1 MEDADPGSGTSPEGR
16 ADSRAGGMGRPR
28 DPHASTGL
36 ALGLEAVDGAGGL
49 TVPAAA
55 IRLRAR
61 SMERMTDSPRRRD
74 LCSPGFRNAIATL
87 VVVAVLGGCTEYEDD
102 PTREEPAS
110 QSAGTPA
117 YSDPT
122 PGSTSARTTRQAYDR
137 LEQRI
142 NDYQQ
147 KVIEEADK

>member
-1 MEDADPGSGTSPEGR
+1 MN
-16 ADSRAGGMGRPR
+16 
-28 DPHASTGL
+28 
-36 ALGLEAVDGAGGL
+36 AL
-49 TVPAAA
+49 
-55 IRLRAR
+55 
-61 SMERMTDSPRRRD
+61 PRRRD
-74 LCSPGFRNAIATL
+74 RRRLDTHASLATL

-117 YSDPT
+117 YADPT